1 MLRVRLFPGF
11 STAVLQTGPLTL
23 GVRINITFWNP
34 VNKLSATCFADYFA
48 CMRTGG
54 FVNNLPIVFLMNA

>member
-23 GVRINITFWNP
+23 SVRL
-34 VNKLSATCFADYFA
+34 KCFSWKPFEKFVFTSFTNEFA
-48 CMRTGG
+48 HVWT
-54 FVNNLPIVFLMNA
+54 